1 MATYA
6 EKRLV
11 GESIVIDGQV
21 FNGCTLERCVL
32 VYEGGTLPSM
42 TNNRL
47 VDCSWVFTG
56 AAARTI
62 QMLGALRNGGMDE
75 VVREIVAS
83 LDSGNPRGK
92 VMH

>member
-11 GESIVIDGQV
+11 GESIVIDG
-21 FNGCTLERCVL
+21 
-32 VYEGGTLPSM
+32 
-42 TNNRL
+42 
-47 VDCSWVFTG
+47 CSWVFTG